1 MDRFSADEWAAVARE
16 HGILI
21 PQALRNVLAN
31 RAGYEE
37 EAFRAGWQYGFWFRV
52 AHPNTGMGRT
62 TVRACSSDFAEF
74 EYGDDEEGQDEHEG

>member
-1 MDRFSADEWAAVARE
+1 MGEFTAEDWAAAACE
-16 HGILI
+16 HGVLT

-37 EAFRAGWQYGFWFRV
+37 EAFRSGWQYGFWFRV
-52 AHPNTGMGRT
+52 AHPNTGMGHT

-74 EYGDDEEGQDEHEG
+74 NYEEEEGEDEREG